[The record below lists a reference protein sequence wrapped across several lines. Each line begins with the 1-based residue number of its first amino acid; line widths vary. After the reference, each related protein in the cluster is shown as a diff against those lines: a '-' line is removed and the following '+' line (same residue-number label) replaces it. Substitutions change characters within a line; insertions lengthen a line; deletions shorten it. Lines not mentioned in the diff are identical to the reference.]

1 MCPGGWRVPS
11 PAPALHSRLP
21 PPENALPGRQC
32 CRAVV
37 VRCGRQCSGTRGFS
51 PHFSGDPSL
60 LRLSLSWARGRWG
73 SSGAWPRLWGS
84 DSRGAL
90 CCPCGYPRHCRSPAK
105 TPSLENPE
113 GRL

>member
-1 MCPGGWRVPS
+1 MSRWQFPS

-21 PPENALPGRQC
+21 PPENALPGRPC
-32 CRAVV
+32 CRAVI
-37 VRCGRQCSGTRGFS
+37 VRCGRRCSGTQGFS

-60 LRLSLSWARGRWG
+60 LRLSLSCARGCWG

-90 CCPCGYPRHCRSPAK
+90 CCPSVWVPQALSQPCQDALFGK
-105 TPSLENPE
+105 PE